1 MGQGLEWMGFFHD
14 IHGLAFHTLAL
25 GVGKQRDLIMNSTAA
40 PRESKQAVGGI
51 TIWTKSSTEEER

>member
-1 MGQGLEWMGFFHD
+1 MGFFHD

-51 TIWTKSSTEEER
+51 TILTKSSTEEER